1 MIGKLQ
7 GASAEVVWD
16 DDTPETIIQKL
27 SRARYL
33 IDMRSDITEPLEEI
47 VAKYYIRKKK
57 QEQQEQQ
64 ESEKPKERRFF

>member
-1 MIGKLQ
+1 MINRLQ
-7 GASAEVVWD
+7 GATAEVVWD
-16 DDTPETIIQKL
+16 DDTPETIIKKL
-27 SRARYL
+27 HSARYL

-57 QEQQEQQ
+57 QKRQERE